1 MAGMKEI
8 VATPHPKMK
17 NACDGAK
24 MRKKHHGFSARE
36 LYLMA
41 LVANERARL
50 WEQTAAHMCGIAK
63 MTAMQCA
70 LYNYQLKDGK
80 QYDECTGT
88 TLVERRVRGQQLI
101 IDCRQ
106 SSERMMQTRHHLVM
120 QAKRFLERA
129 IDANGGTA
137 PWLSLEL
144 NTKYSRVKAQ
154 DEYLASCP
162 KSRQYGQPGLP

>member
-1 MAGMKEI
+1 
-8 VATPHPKMK
+8 
-17 NACDGAK
+17 

-41 LVANERARL
+41 LVAKERARA
-50 WEQTAAHMCGIAK
+50 WEQAAAHMSSIGK
-63 MTAMQCA
+63 MAALRCE
-70 LYNYQLKDGK
+70 LYNYQLNEGK
-80 QYDECTGT
+80 QYSDCGKHN
-88 TLVERRVRGQQLI
+88 LVELRTQENQFI

-106 SSERMMQTRHHLVM
+106 SSERMMQSGDHLIM

-144 NTKYSRVKAQ
+144 NTEYSRVKAQ
-154 DEYLASCP
+154 NEYIETQ
-162 KSRQYGQPGLP
+162 R